1 MAYVPPPV
9 PAVGSSD
16 SGSGSKFIG
25 VPDDYTTRYGGSA
38 PIPGTVQM
46 RPDINP
52 VMVGPT
58 YETKGPNT
66 TSALAAIASLP
77 PETMARLQIRMAR
90 AGLIGSS
97 TQVTVGVAD
106 DSTVTAYKELL
117 GIANRYGMSD
127 TDALAMLESDPKS
140 LGRGSAS
147 GADLLGG
154 GSGGK
159 QGPTTH
165 TSKSS
170 STQDFTRMDA
180 RGIATDAYRQALGQ
194 GRVGKTQVKALEKAL
209 DAYAQAHPSVSTT
222 TTTTGTDG
230 NSTSTST
237 SSGGVDAA
245 AVQQIAL
252 QQAQAAPDFAE
263 VQASTTYFNA
273 LQSAL
278 GATAQVRA

>member
-1 MAYVPPPV
+1 MAYVPPAPPSV
-9 PAVGSSD
+9 SGD

-66 TSALAAIASLP
+66 TGALQAIASLP

-140 LGRGSAS
+140 LGRGGAS
-147 GADLLGG
+147 GSDLLGG
-154 GSGGK
+154 GSGG
-159 QGPTTH
+159 GPTTH
-165 TSKSS
+165 TSKSTQ
-170 STQDFTRMDA
+170 TQDFTRMDA
-180 RGIATDAYRQALGQ
+180 RAIAADAYRQALGQ
-194 GRVGKTQVKALEKAL
+194 GRVVGKQVRALEKAL
-209 DAYAQAHPSVSTT
+209 DAYAQAHPSVSTS
-222 TTTTGTDG
+222 TTTTGADG
-230 NSTSTST
+230 NSTTTGTST
-237 SSGGVDAA
+237 GGVDSA

-252 QQAQAAPDFAE
+252 QQAQASPDYAE
-263 VQASTTYFNA
+263 IQASTTYFNA
-273 LQSAL
+273 LQQAL
-278 GATAQVRA
+278 GATANVG